1 MPRLETVPGSSC
13 SLGLMDTRGWVLRA
27 VERLRFATANDIQ
40 RWLDEEGESLSR
52 LELARALEALLQE
65 GRLEL
70 KGDLYRL
77 SNRSGSKRA
86 FDELF
91 GD

>member
-1 MPRLETVPGSSC
+1 
-13 SLGLMDTRGWVLRA
+13 MDTREWVLRA
-27 VERLRFATANDIQ
+27 VERLRFASVGDIQ

-52 LELARALEALLQE
+52 FELSRTLEALLRE

-70 KGDLYRL
+70 EGGLYRPA
-77 SNRSGSKRA
+77 RKSGGKDA
-86 FDELF
+86 FDKLF